1 MKKLFLLFIL
11 FIFLGCSNDD
21 SNSDDNQQE
30 VFGTKEITVALVLPD
45 NSNIN
50 PDDLTISTIFTED
63 GSVNNG
69 TGNVEIFDN
78 NAVELVYAT
87 NSNGNLV
94 LMSYFNPN
102 DGNAIELNS
111 ETTAQSLAML
121 HPWTMNL
128 SVQARQEAFQ
138 EIALL
143 PEFNEYHNQ
152 VIQGINS
159 GEINPLTTSS
169 ILQAIDSFQ
178 NTLLNR
184 VEIET
189 LPLLMVAENNTVNLT
204 NKKSSMAYNLQL
216 YDENNQVIGEDYTV
230 DGVNKEI
237 ISWSNVLNILG
248 GNFDLFQPTDVQLP
262 IPSPNQQYNL
272 KADRWSGRA
281 YWKNGASLASSIVG
295 IVSTTLGTILKG
307 ADCGLSV
314 GTFFANGAI
323 DIIQTLSSGQ
333 MTASQAANQL
343 NTFLLSRTGELK
355 EITAECSQY
364 ALTELGGFDKI
375 LGALSIIGNFENG
388 VVLFFNVVDIAQY
401 DSEIEFC
408 FERTESEIMECNEL
422 DLLEFLTT
430 GSNWQYSTQFN
441 TNWQSYDINGEPVN
455 SGTTSREAPINII
468 FNDDYTITSVESNC
482 GFVTGTFSLNENN
495 LSFSAQINC
504 TGSSFNDT
512 FDWSFEGD
520 YDESTNV
527 FNGIGLLNNNRYFSS
542 NGQLAFE
549 YTGIPTDM
557 TFGE

>member
-1 MKKLFLLFIL
+1 MKKLSLLFTL
-11 FIFLGCSNDD
+11 LIFFGCSNDD

-30 VFGTKEITVALVLPD
+30 VFGTKEITVVLELPE

-63 GSVNNG
+63 GQVNDG
-69 TGNVEIFDN
+69 TGNVKIFDN
-78 NAVELVYAT
+78 NAIELVYAT
-87 NSNGNLV
+87 NSSGNLI
-94 LMSYFNPN
+94 LMSYFNPT

-111 ETTAQSLAML
+111 KTTAQSLAML

-138 EIALL
+138 EIALI
-143 PEFNEYHNQ
+143 PEFNDYHNQ

-159 GEINPLTTSS
+159 GEINPLATSN

-189 LPLLMVAENNTVNLT
+189 LPLLMVAENSTVNLT
-204 NKKSSMAYNLQL
+204 NKKSSMAYNLQMF
-216 YDENNQVIGEDYTV
+216 DENNQPIGEDYTV
-230 DGVNKEI
+230 DGINKEI
-237 ISWSNVLNILG
+237 LSWSNVLNILG
-248 GNFDLFQPTDVQLP
+248 GNFDLFQPTDVQFP
-262 IPSPNQQYNL
+262 IPSVNQQYNL

-333 MTASQAANQL
+333 LTASQAANQL
-343 NTFLLSRTGELK
+343 NTFLLSRTVELK

-364 ALTELGGFDKI
+364 ALTELGGFGKI
-375 LGALSIIGNFENG
+375 LGALSLIGNFENG
-388 VVLFFNVVDIAQY
+388 VVLFFNIADIAQY

-408 FERTESEIMECNEL
+408 FERTENEIVECEEFNLSGVWVMEDLGVNCSSGAAWSLTPSIEILENNVIEL
-422 DLLEFLTT
+422 TYQYNVPNANNTDLGT
-430 GSNWQYSTQFN
+430 YSFDGDELHFQ
-441 TNWQSYDINGEPVN
+441 V
-455 SGTTSREAPINII
+455 
-468 FNDDYTITSVESNC
+468 TITEDC
-482 GFVTGTFSLNENN
+482 
-495 LSFSAQINC
+495 
-504 TGSSFNDT
+504 
-512 FDWSFEGD
+512 
-520 YDESTNV
+520 
-527 FNGIGLLNNNRYFSS
+527 FNGITFIRQIEFNGAFDGTSFIGTFILSNNSCEGMNDE
-542 NGQLAFE
+542 NCQGQAIFAQ
-549 YTGIPTDM
+549 
-557 TFGE
+557 